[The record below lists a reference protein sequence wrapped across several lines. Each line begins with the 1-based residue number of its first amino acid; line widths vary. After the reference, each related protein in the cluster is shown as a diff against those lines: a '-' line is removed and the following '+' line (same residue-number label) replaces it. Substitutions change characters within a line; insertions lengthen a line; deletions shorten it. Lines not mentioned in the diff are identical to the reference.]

1 MRDDQ
6 HRFLMLLGQL
16 PARLTAE
23 QVSWVLNCHPHDL
36 PILVM
41 ARLLKPLGNPAPN
54 SIKYFAA
61 LDILDLVKD
70 RTWLAKMTNVVG
82 EHWREKNLQKKQTCT
97 EEVGK

>member
-1 MRDDQ
+1 
-6 HRFLMLLGQL
+6 
-16 PARLTAE
+16 
-23 QVSWVLNCHPHDL
+23 VV
-36 PILVM
+36 